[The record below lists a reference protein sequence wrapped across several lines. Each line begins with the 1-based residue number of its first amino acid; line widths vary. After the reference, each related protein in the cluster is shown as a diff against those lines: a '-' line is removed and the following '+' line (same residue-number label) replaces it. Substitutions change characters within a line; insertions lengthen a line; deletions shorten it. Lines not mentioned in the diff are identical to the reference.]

1 MESLLF
7 QQVLLC
13 FYCLHMPVQQK
24 SDYTFEIEYFFIN
37 LFNCSKQVGQL
48 IDFNLIK
55 QTVLFSAKLEKNNSL
70 LKTSVT

>member
-1 MESLLF
+1 
-7 QQVLLC
+7 
-13 FYCLHMPVQQK
+13 MPVQQK